1 LTRSIVAWDHADLHI
16 PNIILRDALVAWNEW
31 MSLMQIAVD
40 ERRTSRMSAVEFR
53 AFQARRPDHERWE
66 LLGGVAMMMTPPTI
80 AHNQI
85 ASNLERLLNEGLG
98 RHAPSL
104 LATQRPGLD
113 LGEGDYKPEPD
124 VGIIDADYDAGQR
137 FVDKAYLLA
146 EVVSDTD
153 EVIVPGT
160 DRRWIDVKRD
170 LYRSHPHCEAVLVIA
185 QDRMEVRLDLKS
197 EAGWTSS
204 VLEGSGAE
212 LSIPAFG
219 FRCLLAS
226 LYEKTPLQPRARG

>member
-1 LTRSIVAWDHADLHI
+1 
-16 PNIILRDALVAWNEW
+16 
-31 MSLMQIAVD
+31 MQIVVD
-40 ERRTSRMSAVEFR
+40 ESRNGRMSGAEFR

-80 AHNQI
+80 AHNQL
-85 ASNLERLLNEGLG
+85 ASNLERLLNEGMG
-98 RHAPSL
+98 HHAPSL

-113 LGEGDYKPEPD
+113 LGDGDYRPEPD
-124 VGIIDADYDAGQR
+124 VGIIDADYGAGQR

-160 DRRWIDVKRD
+160 VRRWIDVKRD

-185 QDRMEVRLDLKS
+185 QDRIEVRLDLKTDV
-197 EAGWTSS
+197 GWTSS
-204 VLEGSGAE
+204 FPQGGGAE

-219 FRCLLAS
+219 LRGLLAR
-226 LYEKTPLQPRARG
+226 LYDKTPLQPRARR

>member
-1 LTRSIVAWDHADLHI
+1 
-16 PNIILRDALVAWNEW
+16 
-31 MSLMQIAVD
+31 MQVAVD
-40 ERRTSRMSAVEFR
+40 ESRTGRMSGAEFR

-85 ASNLERLLNEGLG
+85 ASNLERLLNAALA
-98 RHAPSL
+98 HQAPSL

-113 LGEGDYKPEPD
+113 LGEGEYKPEPD

-146 EVVSDTD
+146 EVMSDTD

-170 LYRSHPHCEAVLVIA
+170 LYRSHPHCAVVLVVA
-185 QDRMEVRLDLKS
+185 QDHMEVDLDLKT
-197 EAGWTSS
+197 EAGWASS
-204 VLEGSGAE
+204 VLRGGDAE
-212 LSIPAFG
+212 LSVPAFG
-219 FRCLLAS
+219 LRCLVAD
-226 LYEKTPLQPRARG
+226 LYERTPLQPRARG

>member
-1 LTRSIVAWDHADLHI
+1 VYLRVLDDHLDFQTI
-16 PNIILRDALVAWNEW
+16 FRGALVAWNEW
-31 MSLMQIAVD
+31 MSPMQIAVD
-40 ERRTSRMSAVEFR
+40 ERRTGRMSAAEFR

-66 LLGGVAMMMTPPTI
+66 LLGGVATRMTPPTI

-98 RHAPSL
+98 HHAPSL

-113 LGEGDYKPEPD
+113 LGEGDYRPEPD
-124 VGIIDADYDAGQR
+124 VEIIDDDYDAGQR

-146 EVVSDTD
+146 EVASDTD

-170 LYRSHPHCEAVLVIA
+170 LYRSDPHCEAVLVIA

-197 EAGWTSS
+197 KAGWTSS
-204 VLEGSGAE
+204 VLQGAGAE

-219 FRCLLAS
+219 FRCHLAL
-226 LYEKTPLQPRARG
+226 LYEKTPLQPRARR

>member
-1 LTRSIVAWDHADLHI
+1 MQIVG
-16 PNIILRDALVAWNEW
+16 NESRN
-31 MSLMQIAVD
+31 SLM
-40 ERRTSRMSAVEFR
+40 SGPEFR

-80 AHNQI
+80 AHNQL
-85 ASNLERLLNEGLG
+85 ASNLERLLNEDLAH
-98 RHAPSL
+98 RAPSL

-113 LGEGDYKPEPD
+113 LGDGDYRPEPD
-124 VGIIDADYDAGQR
+124 VGIIDADYGAGQR

-170 LYRSHPHCEAVLVIA
+170 LCRSHPHCEAVLVIA
-185 QDRMEVRLDLKS
+185 QDRIEVGLDLKT
-197 EAGWTSS
+197 EDGWTSS
-204 VLEGSGAE
+204 FPQGGGAE

-219 FRCLLAS
+219 LRCLLAR
-226 LYEKTPLQPRARG
+226 LYDKTPLQPRARR

>member
-1 LTRSIVAWDHADLHI
+1 MDIA
-16 PNIILRDALVAWNEW
+16 
-31 MSLMQIAVD
+31 MQVVVHEGRAG
-40 ERRTSRMSAVEFR
+40 RMSGAEFR

-85 ASNLERLLNEGLG
+85 ASNLERLLNHGLAH
-98 RHAPSL
+98 HAPSL

-113 LGEGDYKPEPD
+113 LGEGDYRPEPD
-124 VGIIDADYDAGQR
+124 VGVIEADYDAGQR

-146 EVVSDTD
+146 EVVSDID
-153 EVIVPGT
+153 EMIVPGT

-170 LYRSHPHCEAVLVIA
+170 LYRSHAHCTAVLVVA
-185 QDRMEVRLDLKS
+185 QDRMAAELDLET

-204 VLEGSGAE
+204 ILQGADAE
-212 LSIPAFG
+212 LSVPEFG
-219 FRCLLAS
+219 LRCPLAA
-226 LYEKTPLQPRARG
+226 LYARTPLQPRSHD